1 MLRTPVREEQ
11 PVSGSWMEGLNP
23 AQREAATA
31 GGGPVLVVAGAGTGK
46 TLTLACRVAHL
57 IESGVPPQRIL
68 LLTFS
73 RRASK
78 EMLARAGRMSGEA
91 AAGRV
96 WGGTFHAVA
105 NRLLRAYGRALGLQP
120 DFTVMDQGD
129 VSDLMN
135 LIRGDLG
142 LAAGDR
148 RFPRKETLAAIYSR
162 TVNAG
167 SKLSAVV
174 EKDFPWCGREI
185 QGIRAIFDGYGLRK
199 REQNVL
205 DYDDLLLFWLALVRG
220 PIGNRVASLFD
231 HILVDEYQDTN
242 AMQGEI
248 ILQMRRGNTDIMVVG
263 DDAQSIYSFRSA
275 TNRNILDFPSRF
287 PGTRVVRLE
296 QNYRSTGPILAA
308 SNAVIA
314 FSKERHEKTLWS
326 HKTGQRRP
334 SLFTC
339 LDEREQCEAVCR
351 TILEH
356 REEGVLLRQQAVLF
370 RAAHHSDLLEVE
382 LSRRNIPFVKYGG
395 LKFLEAA
402 HVKDVL
408 ASLRILENP
417 FDEVSWFRVLQL
429 LDGVGPAGARGLMRG
444 LGVRRES
451 GGKPPSPLA
460 RLQEAPPTVPG
471 SATEDFNRLRS
482 ALAECLSPGLPPAS
496 QIERL
501 RHFLEP
507 IIHRRY
513 SSPRERL
520 RDIEQLEHLA
530 SSSPS
535 RGRFIAE
542 LTLDPPSSTAVL
554 AGPPLLDEDYVV
566 LSTIH
571 SAKGCEW
578 DVVHLIHAADGMIPS
593 DLATGDDEEIE
604 EERRLLYVAMTR
616 ARDALHVYFP
626 LRYYRRP
633 RGLEDPHAY
642 AQLTRFIPPSV
653 RDLFDE
659 HVEGA
664 VLLPDPAAMGEI
676 RAGEAAGEVDAFLSN
691 LWRG

>member
-1 MLRTPVREEQ
+1 M
-11 PVSGSWMEGLNP
+11 SGSWMDGLNP

-31 GGGPVLVVAGAGTGK
+31 GSGPVLVVAGAGTGK
-46 TLTLACRVAHL
+46 TLTLACRVAYL

-73 RRASK
+73 RRASR
-78 EMLARAGRMSGEA
+78 EMLARAGRMAGEA

-129 VSDLMN
+129 ASDLMN
-135 LIRGDLG
+135 LVRGDLG
-142 LAAGDR
+142 LAEGNR

-167 SKLSAVV
+167 SKLSAVL
-174 EKDFPWCGREI
+174 EKEFPWCARHIEA
-185 QGIRAIFDGYGLRK
+185 IRAIFDGYGRRK

-205 DYDDLLLFWLALVRG
+205 DYDDLLLFWLALVRA

-248 ILQMRRGNTDIMVVG
+248 VRQMRRGNLDVMAVG

-287 PGTRVVRLE
+287 PGTRMVRLE
-296 QNYRSTGPILAA
+296 QNYRSTRPILAA
-308 SNAVIA
+308 SNAVIVL
-314 FSKERHEKTLWS
+314 SRERHEKTLWS
-326 HKTGQRRP
+326 DRPGQRRP

-402 HVKDVL
+402 HVKDIL

-429 LDGVGPAGARGLMRG
+429 LDGMGPLGARALMKEI
-444 LGVRRES
+444 GVRRQD
-451 GGKPPSPLA
+451 GAGQPSPLLRLHAMPPKVPQSAA
-460 RLQEAPPTVPG
+460 REF
-471 SATEDFNRLRS
+471 DNLRS
-482 ALAECLSPGLPPAS
+482 ALTDCVSPGLPPAS
-496 QIERL
+496 QIERM

-507 IIHRRY
+507 IIHRKY

-530 SSSPS
+530 SASPS

-542 LTLDPPSSTAVL
+542 LTLDPPSSTADL
-554 AGPPLLDEDYVV
+554 AGPPQLDEDYLV

-578 DVVHLIHAADGMIPS
+578 DVVHVIHAADGMIPS
-593 DLATGDDEEIE
+593 DLATGDEEEIE

-653 RDLFDE
+653 RAFFDE
-659 HVEGA
+659 RLEGA
-664 VLLPDPAAMGEI
+664 AMLPDPAAVGAI
-676 RAGEAAGEVDAFLSN
+676 RAGQAAGEVDAFLSN

>member
-1 MLRTPVREEQ
+1 MD
-11 PVSGSWMEGLNP
+11 GLN
-23 AQREAATA
+23 ARQVEAVAC
-31 GGGPVLVVAGAGTGK
+31 GDGPVLVVAGAGTGK

-57 IESGVPPQRIL
+57 IERGVPPQRIL
-68 LLTFS
+68 LLTFT
-73 RRASK
+73 RRAAR
-78 EMLARAGRMSGEA
+78 EMLGRASRIAGEG

-96 WGGTFHAVA
+96 CGGTFHAVA
-105 NRLLRAYGRALGLQP
+105 NRLLRAYGRALGLRP

-129 VSDLMN
+129 AADLMN

-142 LAAGDR
+142 LAEGNR

-167 SKLSAVV
+167 SKLSAVL
-174 EKDFPWCGREI
+174 EADFPWCTGDTE
-185 QGIRAIFDGYGLRK
+185 GIRAIFAGYGPRK

-205 DYDDLLLFWLALVRG
+205 DYDDLLLYWLALVRA
-220 PIGNRVASLFD
+220 PIGGRVASLFD

-248 ILQMRRGNTDIMVVG
+248 VLHMGRANPNVMVVG

-275 TNRNILDFPSRF
+275 TNRNILDFPSHF
-287 PGTRVVRLE
+287 PGTRVVCLE
-296 QNYRSTGPILAA
+296 QNYRSTSPILAA
-308 SNAVIA
+308 SNAVIVL
-314 FSKERHEKTLWS
+314 SKERHEKTLWS
-326 HKTGQRRP
+326 ARPGQRRP
-334 SLFTC
+334 SICTC
-339 LDEREQCEAVCR
+339 LDEREQSEAVCR

-402 HVKDVL
+402 HVKDIL

-429 LDGVGPAGARGLMRG
+429 LDGVGPLGARALMKE
-444 LGVRRES
+444 LGVRRQD
-451 GGKPPSPLA
+451 GADQPSPLL
-460 RLQEAPPTVPG
+460 RLHAMPPKVPQ
-471 SATEDFNRLRS
+471 SAAGEFDSLRS
-482 ALAECLSPGLPPAS
+482 ALADCLSPGLPPAS
-496 QIERL
+496 QIERIRL
-501 RHFLEP
+501 FLEP
-507 IIHRRY
+507 IIHRKY

-520 RDIEQLEHLA
+520 SDIEQLEHLA
-530 SSSPS
+530 SASPS
-535 RGRFIAE
+535 RARFIAE
-542 LTLDPPSSTAVL
+542 LTLDPPSSTADL
-554 AGPPLLDEDYVV
+554 AGPPLLDEDYLV

-578 DVVHLIHAADGMIPS
+578 DVVHVIHAADGMIPS
-593 DLATGDDEEIE
+593 DLATGDEDEIE

-633 RGLEDPHAY
+633 RGVEDPHAY

-653 RDLFDE
+653 RALFDE
-659 HVEGA
+659 RVEGA
-664 VLLPDPAAMGEI
+664 AMFPDPATEGASGED
-676 RAGEAAGEVDAFLSN
+676 EAVGDVDAFLSN